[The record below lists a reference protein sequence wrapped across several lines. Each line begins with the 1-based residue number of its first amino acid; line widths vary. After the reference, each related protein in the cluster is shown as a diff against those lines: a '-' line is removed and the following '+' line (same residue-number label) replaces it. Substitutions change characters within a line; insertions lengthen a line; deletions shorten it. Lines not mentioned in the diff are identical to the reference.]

1 MEEELQWQNIE
12 EQVRIIAARIWGKTA
27 VSKVVH
33 GVQIDCFVEKHNDYY
48 YLVEV
53 SKNNTL
59 DKVRTDI
66 SKLASVGYALL
77 SEGIYCEKYIVLTNE
92 PTNSMRTTGE
102 GSHVKVVSL
111 LEFEKMWF
119 NYELY
124 VFKREQ
130 QSFGSLVE
138 IESGIKES
146 DVYIP
151 VYYSDI
157 KTGEKYDIAA
167 IAKKLSS
174 GKRIILKGGFGTGKS
189 RCVKELFDRLNKLH
203 ITQPTYTVAI
213 NLREHWGAK
222 YYKELLQR
230 HFADLQLP
238 LDGMSDVFCDKNII
252 YLLDGF
258 DEIGSQSWSVD
269 PEKMSSLRAKAVV
282 AIKDLI
288 MNSQGGC
295 LITGREHYFNS
306 DEEMLSSFGLD
317 KRNTIILCCAEEF
330 NEQQIKDYLEKTS
343 KKQVSYIPQWL
354 PKRPLIMSI
363 AVHNIEEIFNEKEAI
378 VNECDFWDVFL
389 TLLAKRESRINSALN
404 DEIIKSIMIR
414 IGRIGRK
421 KEKDFGPITLSDLNR
436 AFEDIT
442 GERPNEE
449 SAIMLHR
456 LPGLGRIDS
465 NTNDRMF
472 VDSYI
477 MNGLRAED
485 VICSVRVMDKSVYE
499 EKWNHTLN
507 EEGISILAD
516 YISYDES
523 RKKEFLNAALLCS
536 RKTNMAFSADITAAI
551 AKSALEQSIDFADI
565 SLKDLYVSSLDF
577 SNKTINNL
585 HIIDTVIQDL
595 DLTNCALANASMK
608 NCLIGKVKGISSK
621 NSLPSEI
628 SDCEITAF
636 EPIST
641 VNRIKHANLS
651 RSQIILV
658 TIIKKIFSTISK
670 GNGRKEEALLR
681 GLGEK
686 GDSKTCDKIINKMLT
701 EGIIVKHKGHEGWI
715 YSPNLKMTSRM
726 VSIISDLSNSKDD
739 LWLFAT
745 ILKN

>member
-1 MEEELQWQNIE
+1 MGKELQWQNVE
-12 EQVRIIAARIWGKTA
+12 EQVRVIASRIWGKPA
-27 VSKVVH
+27 ISKTID
-33 GVQIDCFVEKHNDYY
+33 GVQIDCFVEKRNDYY
-48 YLVEV
+48 CLVEV

-59 DKVRTDI
+59 EKVRTDI
-66 SKLASVGYALL
+66 SKLASVSFGLL
-77 SEGIYCEKYIVLTNE
+77 NKNIYSEKYIVLTNK
-92 PTNSMRTTGE
+92 PTDSMRTTGE
-102 GSHVKVVSL
+102 GSHIKVLSL
-111 LEFEKMWF
+111 CEFEQMWF
-119 NYELY
+119 NYDLY
-124 VFKREQ
+124 VFQREQ
-130 QSFGSLVE
+130 RSFGSLVE
-138 IESGIKES
+138 IESGIKEN

-157 KTGEKYDIAA
+157 KTGEKYDIAT
-167 IAKKLSS
+167 IVKKLSS

-203 ITQPTYTVAI
+203 ITQPIYTVAI

-230 HFADLQLP
+230 HFDDLQLP
-238 LDGMSDVFCDKNII
+238 IEGLKNVFCDKNMVF
-252 YLLDGF
+252 LLDGF

-282 AIKDLI
+282 AIKDLVVKT
-288 MNSQGGC
+288 QGGC

-317 KRNTIILCCAEEF
+317 ERNTLILCCAEEF
-330 NEQQIKDYLEKTS
+330 NEQQIKDYLKKTS
-343 KKQVSYIPQWL
+343 NKQVSYIPQWL

-404 DEIIKSIMIR
+404 DDIIKSIMIR

-485 VICSVRVMDKSVYE
+485 VIRSVRTMDKSVYE

-507 EEGISILAD
+507 DEGISILAD
-516 YISYDES
+516 YISFDES

-536 RKTNMAFSADITAAI
+536 RKTNMAFSTDITAAI
-551 AKSALEQSIDFADI
+551 AKSVLYQSIDFADI
-565 SLKDLYVSSLDF
+565 TLKDTYVSSLDF

-585 HIIDTVIQDL
+585 QIIDTIIQNL
-595 DLTNCALANASMK
+595 DLTNCVLANASIK
-608 NCLIGKVKGISSK
+608 NCLIEKVKGISSK
-621 NSLPSEI
+621 NSLPI
-628 SDCEITAF
+628 GIDDCETSEF

-686 GDSKTCDKIINKMLT
+686 GDSKICDKIINKMLT
-701 EGIIVKHKGHEGWI
+701 ENIIIKHKGREGWI

-726 VSIISDLSNSKDD
+726 VSIISDLSNSTDD

-745 ILKN
+745 SLKE